1 MGTQQNNKKKF
12 KASFKSIADDS
23 TSLLNSVNDAVI
35 LMDGM
40 TFIDCNEKALEL
52 YGSRTKEELLNAKP
66 YELSP
71 EYQPGGESSKSAAME
86 RVEAALN
93 GNPQLF
99 EWKHIK
105 LNNELIDTEVS
116 LNLIEIEGNKNII
129 AVVRD
134 ITRRKKAE
142 RINSVLFNISR
153 ATGESESLEEF
164 LSIVREETNKLMD
177 AKNFYIALVV
187 NKKEH
192 LYQIPYGVDENPEEI
207 NDPEGIIYLKN
218 GFTDYVVQNGTPLLA
233 NKYQIGQLFKN
244 EKIELIGTDS
254 ASWLGVPLRSRS
266 EGIIGVLAVQS
277 YSDPNAYSGKDLDVL
292 LTISTTIAAA
302 IIQKRADQS
311 LKESERRFKK
321 LSDAADEG
329 ILFYDEDELIV
340 DVNRAFLEMTDYSM
354 KELVGK
360 KISMLFHDASYVA
373 LRKKGLSGS
382 DTPIEVV
389 LLTKNYSVIFCMST
403 IRNFDLGSGD
413 VKVATFKDIS
423 SQKAYEKE
431 KKVLQDKLNRSEK
444 MEALGRLAGGVAHDL
459 NNVLTSI
466 VSYPDL
472 IRMNMSDKKKVEEYI
487 TKLKNSGQ
495 KAAAIVEDLLTLT
508 RRGMTNF
515 QPENINL
522 IIKEFFNSTEF
533 EKTKKDCPKVKFD
546 VELQDDLYNI
556 KGSKIHLTAMFMNLI
571 SNSAEAIK
579 EKGSIIISTKN
590 ISGQKTGEEKRVRI
604 TIQDEGVGMTKEEK
618 NKIFEPFYTKKIK
631 ERSGTGLGMSV
642 VWGTVQ
648 DHKGIINIIS
658 KKGEGTTIVV
668 DFPATSERIPEPKES
683 IPVSELMGNKERI
696 LVVDD
701 EAGPREIAGEYLTK
715 LNYRIDTVHSGEDA
729 VKQFK
734 KKRHDLIV
742 LDMLLE
748 NGIDG
753 LDTFKKLCKID
764 SNVKAI
770 IVSGFSETVRVKD
783 AQRMGAGAYIKK
795 PYSFREFGLAVK
807 KELER

>member
-1 MGTQQNNKKKF
+1 
-12 KASFKSIADDS
+12 
-23 TSLLNSVNDAVI
+23 
-35 LMDGM
+35 
-40 TFIDCNEKALEL
+40 
-52 YGSRTKEELLNAKP
+52 
-66 YELSP
+66 
-71 EYQPGGESSKSAAME
+71 
-86 RVEAALN
+86 
-93 GNPQLF
+93 
-99 EWKHIK
+99 
-105 LNNELIDTEVS
+105 
-116 LNLIEIEGNKNII
+116 
-129 AVVRD
+129 
-134 ITRRKKAE
+134 
-142 RINSVLFNISR
+142 
-153 ATGESESLEEF
+153 GESESLEEF

-187 NKKEH
+187 NKEKH

-546 VELQDDLYNI
+546 VELQDELYNI

-668 DFPATSERIPEPKES
+668 DFPATSERIP
-683 IPVSELMGNKERI
+683 
-696 LVVDD
+696 
-701 EAGPREIAGEYLTK
+701 
-715 LNYRIDTVHSGEDA
+715 
-729 VKQFK
+729 
-734 KKRHDLIV
+734 
-742 LDMLLE
+742 
-748 NGIDG
+748 
-753 LDTFKKLCKID
+753 
-764 SNVKAI
+764 
-770 IVSGFSETVRVKD
+770 
-783 AQRMGAGAYIKK
+783 
-795 PYSFREFGLAVK
+795 
-807 KELER
+807 

>member
-1 MGTQQNNKKKF
+1 MGTQQDNNTKKTT
-12 KASFKSIADDS
+12 SFKNIAADSI
-23 TSLLNSVNDAVI
+23 SLLNSVNDAVI

-40 TFIDCNEKALEL
+40 TFIDCNEKTLEL

-71 EYQPGGESSKSAAME
+71 EYQPNGESSKSAAMDK
-86 RVEAALN
+86 VEAALN
-93 GNPQLF
+93 GHPQLF
-99 EWKHIK
+99 EWKHTK
-105 LNNELIDTEVS
+105 LNGELIDTEVS
-116 LNLIEIEGNKNII
+116 LNLIKIEGNKNII

-153 ATGESESLEEF
+153 AAGESENLEEF
-164 LSIVREETNKLMD
+164 LSKVREETNKLMD
-177 AKNFYIALVV
+177 AKNFFIALVV
-187 NKKEH
+187 DKEKH
-192 LYQIPYGVDENPEEI
+192 LFQIPFGVDENPNEI
-207 NDPEGIIYLKN
+207 NDPEEILDLQN
-218 GFTDYVVQNGTPLLA
+218 GFTDYIIKSETPLLA
-233 NKYQIGQLFKN
+233 NKYQIGELFKD
-244 EKIELIGTDS
+244 EKIELLGTDS
-254 ASWLGVPLRSRS
+254 ASWLGVPLLSRN
-266 EGIIGVLAVQS
+266 EGAIGVLAVQS
-277 YSDPNAYSGKDLDVL
+277 YSDPNAYSAKDLDVL
-292 LTISTTIAAA
+292 LTIATTVAAA

-311 LKESERRFKK
+311 LKESEHRFKK
-321 LSDAADEG
+321 LSEAADEG
-329 ILFYDEDELIV
+329 ILFYDEDETIV
-340 DVNRAFLEMTDYSM
+340 DVNRALLEMTDYSL
-354 KELVGK
+354 KELAGK

-373 LRKKGLSGS
+373 LRRKSLSGS

-389 LLTKNYSVIFCMST
+389 LLTKDYSVIFCMST

-431 KKVLQDKLNRSEK
+431 KKVLQEKLNRSEK
-444 MEALGRLAGGVAHDL
+444 MEALGKLAGGVAHDL

-472 IRMNMSDKKKVEEYI
+472 IQMNISDKKKVEEYI

-495 KAAAIVEDLLTLT
+495 KAAAIVDDLLTLT
-508 RRGMTNF
+508 RRGITNF
-515 QPENINL
+515 QSENMN
-522 IIKEFFNSTEF
+522 IIIEDFFNSPEF
-533 EKTKKDCPKVKFD
+533 EKIKKDYPKVKLKT
-546 VELQDDLYNI
+546 ELQNDLHNI
-556 KGSKIHLTAMFMNLI
+556 KGSKIHLTAMLMNLI
-571 SNSAEAIK
+571 LNSAEAIND
-579 EKGSIIISTKN
+579 KGSIIVRSQN
-590 ISGQKTGEEKRVRI
+590 IHDQKQGDVPKIRI
-604 TIQDEGVGMTKEEK
+604 TIKDEGVGMTKEEK

-631 ERSGTGLGMSV
+631 DRSGTGLGMSV

-648 DHKGIINIIS
+648 DHTGVINIVS
-658 KKGEGTTIVV
+658 KKDEGTTMEI
-668 DFPATSERIPEPKES
+668 DFPATLERIPEPKEN

-715 LNYRIDTVHSGEDA
+715 LNYKIDTVQSGEDA

-734 KKRHDLIV
+734 RKRHDLII

-753 LDTFKKLCKID
+753 LDTFKKLSKID

-770 IVSGFSETVRVKD
+770 IVSGFSETARVKD
-783 AQRMGAGAYIKK
+783 AQRMGAGEYIKK
-795 PYSFREFGLAVK
+795 PYSFLDLGLAVK

>member
-1 MGTQQNNKKKF
+1 MGTQQKKKQQF
-12 KASFKSIADDS
+12 KASFKSIAGDS

-52 YGSRTKEELLNAKP
+52 YGCRTKDELLNAKP

-71 EYQPGGESSKSAAME
+71 EYQPSGEFSKDAAME
-86 RVEAALN
+86 KVEAALA

-99 EWKHIK
+99 EWKHTK

-153 ATGESESLEEF
+153 ASGESASLEEF
-164 LSIVREETNKLMD
+164 LSIVREETDKLMD
-177 AKNFYIALVV
+177 ARNFYIALVV
-187 NKKEH
+187 DKEEH
-192 LYQIPYGVDENPEEI
+192 LFQIPYGVDENPNEI
-207 NDPEGIIYLKN
+207 NDPDEILNLEN
-218 GFTDYVVQNGTPLLA
+218 GFTDYVVQNGAPLLA

-266 EGIIGVLAVQS
+266 EGIIAVLAVQS
-277 YSDPNAYSGKDLDVL
+277 YSDPNAYSAKDLDVL

-311 LKESERRFKK
+311 LKESEHRFKK

-329 ILFYDEDELIV
+329 ILFYDEEESIV
-340 DVNRAFLEMTDYSM
+340 DVNKAFLKMTDYSM
-354 KELVGK
+354 EELVGR

-373 LRKKGLSGS
+373 LRRKGLSGS

-389 LLTKNYSVIFCMST
+389 LLTKDYSVIFCMST

-431 KKVLQDKLNRSEK
+431 KKILQDKLNRSEK
-444 MEALGRLAGGVAHDL
+444 MEVLGRLAGGVAHDL

-472 IRMNMSDKKKVEEYI
+472 IRMNISDNKKVEEYI
-487 TKLKNSGQ
+487 TKLKSSGQ
-495 KAAAIVEDLLTLT
+495 KAAAIVDDLLTLT
-508 RRGMTNF
+508 RRGITNF
-515 QPENINL
+515 QSENMN
-522 IIKEFFNSTEF
+522 IIIEDFFNSPEF
-533 EKTKKDCPKVKFD
+533 EKIKKDYPKVKFSKG
-546 VELQDDLYNI
+546 LQDDLYNI

-579 EKGSIIISTKN
+579 DKGSIIVSTKN
-590 ISGQKTGEEKRVRI
+590 ISGQNPANENKIRI

-618 NKIFEPFYTKKIK
+618 EKIFEPFYTKKIK
-631 ERSGTGLGMSV
+631 ERNGTGLGMSV

-648 DHKGIINIIS
+648 DHEGTINIVS

-668 DFPATSERIPEPKES
+668 DFPATLEKIPEPKES
-683 IPVSELMGNKERI
+683 IPVADLMGNKEKI

-715 LNYRIDTVHSGEDA
+715 LNYRVDTIDSGEDA

-734 KKRHDLIV
+734 RKRHDLII

-753 LDTFKKLCKID
+753 LDTFTKLCKID
-764 SNVKAI
+764 PNVKAI

-783 AQRMGAGAYIKK
+783 AQRMGAGEYIKK
-795 PYSFREFGLAVK
+795 PYSLREFGLAVK

>member
-1 MGTQQNNKKKF
+1 MGTQQNKKQKF

-23 TSLLNSVNDAVI
+23 TSLLNSVNDAVL

-52 YGSRTKEELLNAKP
+52 YGCRTKDELLNAKP

-71 EYQPGGESSKSAAME
+71 EYQPSGEFSRDAAME
-86 RVEAALN
+86 KVDAALE

-99 EWKHIK
+99 EWKHTK
-105 LNNELIDTEVS
+105 LNGELIDTEVS
-116 LNLIEIEGNKNII
+116 LNLIDIEGGKNII

-164 LSIVREETNKLMD
+164 LPIVREEINKLMD
-177 AKNFYIALVV
+177 ARNFYIALVV
-187 NKKEH
+187 DKKKH
-192 LYQIPYGVDENPEEI
+192 LYQIPYGVDENPMEITDPEEI
-207 NDPEGIIYLKN
+207 IDLKR

-277 YSDPNAYSGKDLDVL
+277 YSDPNAYSAKDLDVL

-311 LKESERRFKK
+311 LKESEHRFKK

-329 ILFYDEDELIV
+329 ILFYDEDELII
-340 DVNRAFLEMTDYSM
+340 DVNRAFLKMTDYSL

-360 KISMLFHDASYVA
+360 KISILFHDASYVA

-389 LLTKNYSVIFCMST
+389 LLTKDYSVIFCMST

-431 KKVLQDKLNRSEK
+431 KKILQEKLNSSEK

-472 IRMNMSDKKKVEEYI
+472 IRMNISDKKKVEEYI

-533 EKTKKDCPKVKFD
+533 EKIKKDYPKVKFD
-546 VELQDDLYNI
+546 VGLQEDLYNI

-590 ISGQKTGEEKRVRI
+590 ISGQKPGEEKKIRI

-618 NKIFEPFYTKKIK
+618 DKIFEPFYTKKIK
-631 ERSGTGLGMSV
+631 ERNGTGLGMSV

-648 DHKGIINIIS
+648 DHKGIINIVS
-658 KKGEGTTIVV
+658 KKDAGTTIIV
-668 DFPATSERIPEPKES
+668 DLPATSERIPEPKES
-683 IPVSELMGNKERI
+683 IPISELMGNKERI

-715 LNYRIDTVHSGEDA
+715 LNYRIDTVHSGKDA
-729 VKQFK
+729 VKHFK
-734 KKRHDLIV
+734 RKRHDLIV

-753 LDTFKKLCKID
+753 LDTFKELCKID

-807 KELER
+807 RELER